1 MPERVQDRL
10 FRLLPGHHRA
20 LDAAGGAPLQALM
33 RLLTAELDV
42 VEGDLDQLYDNWF
55 IETCEPWVIPY
66 IGDLVGARRLRP
78 FGGDGGGLRA
88 HVANTLAYR
97 QAKGTAAALEQ
108 LARDVTGWPA
118 MAVEFF
124 ERLAW
129 TQNLNHLRPASLGT
143 ASLQDAEAARMAGT
157 AFGTACH
164 SAAAGPAA
172 SPAGRYNIPVIGLFV
187 WRLEAQATGFVTE
200 ASDGYLGGPVPR
212 ISALGPGFRRF
223 DPLGADRRLFN
234 RPRADVDLAQRA
246 TARNLPVPLD
256 RRLMHRDLEAV
267 RAGRRGA
274 GDWFRDPPALQIRLG
289 GVTLPPGRLHAC
301 NLEDRPDG
309 SGGLTWRRPA
319 NAGEVFFDPE
329 LGRLSLHPADQDE
342 AVETAHAIGA
352 PFTVGA
358 GPQDRR
364 SSLEAWRDAF
374 FPRGEAPPWR
384 VGVSGR
390 AEDVTDNEDAGG
402 PVVGTLAAAIERW
415 NAAAAAGSRGIVA
428 LMDSATHVEDLT
440 TAARRI
446 RLPNGARLAIVAAG
460 WPLEE
465 IGGGARRRIAEALS
479 PQARRPHI
487 RSALHVE
494 GAEGAM
500 LVLDGLLVEG
510 EIAVEAGALAE
521 LQLRHSTIGAAAAA
535 LAGGVRVVAG
545 NGTLRLVTD
554 HTVLGRVEMGGAA
567 GGVVLHDSILGEDRR
582 ADPDPDSAP
591 RLLDAA
597 EADLE
602 IARSTLFGAAR
613 GRTLE
618 AENSIFRGLVEIA
631 RRQEGCVR
639 YCHVPP
645 ASRTPGRFR
654 CSPDL
659 ALADEH
665 QALGRSLTPAE
676 RSLVLART
684 APQFASSAFN
694 TDGFGHLG
702 PTCPV
707 EVAEGAENGAAMGA
721 GFRHGE
727 PARRANLRDVLEEY
741 LPFGLT
747 AGVIF
752 AT

>member
-1 MPERVQDRL
+1 MPERAPDRL

-20 LDAAGGAPLQALM
+20 LDVAGGAPLQALM
-33 RLLTAELDV
+33 RLLAAELDV

-78 FGGDGGGLRA
+78 FGEGGGGLRA

-118 MAVEFF
+118 VAVEFF

-129 TQNLNHLRPASLGT
+129 TQNLNHLRPDALGT
-143 ASLQDAEAARMAGT
+143 VSLRDAEMARMTGT

-172 SPAGRYNIPVIGLFV
+172 SPAGRHNIPVLGLFV
-187 WRLEAQATGFVTE
+187 WRLEAQATGFVTD
-200 ASDGYLGGPVPR
+200 APGGYLGGPVPSV
-212 ISALGPGFRRF
+212 SALGPGFLRF

-256 RRLMHRDLEAV
+256 RRLLHRDLEAL

-289 GVTLPPGRLHAC
+289 GATLPPAKLHAC

-309 SGGLTWRRPA
+309 SGGITWRRPA
-319 NAGEVFFDPE
+319 TTGEVFFDPE
-329 LGRLSLHPADQDE
+329 LGRLSLHPADE
-342 AVETAHAIGA
+342 GKSVETAHALGA
-352 PFTVGA
+352 PFAVGA

-364 SSLEAWRDAF
+364 SSVDAWRDAF
-374 FPRGEAPPWR
+374 FPAGEAVPWR
-384 VGVSGR
+384 IGVSGR
-390 AEDVTDNEDAGG
+390 AEDVTDDPDAGG
-402 PVVGTLAAAIERW
+402 PVVATLAAAIERW
-415 NAAAAAGSRGIVA
+415 NGAAAAGSRGVVA
-428 LMDSATHVEDLT
+428 LLDSATHAEDLT
-440 TAARRI
+440 TAPRRI
-446 RLPNGARLAIVAAG
+446 RLPKDARLAIVAAG

-465 IGGGARRRIAEALS
+465 IGGGARRRIAGALS

-494 GAEGAM
+494 GAEGAV

-510 EIAVEAGALAE
+510 EVAVEAGALAE
-521 LQLRHSTIGAAAAA
+521 LQLRHSTVGAAAAA
-535 LAGGVRVVAG
+535 LSGGVRVVAG
-545 NGTLRLVTD
+545 NGTLRLVAD
-554 HTVLGRVEMGGAA
+554 HAVLGLAEMGGAA
-567 GGVVLHDSILGEDRR
+567 GGVALHDSILGEDRR

-597 EADLE
+597 EADLD
-602 IARSTLFGAAR
+602 IARSTVFGAVR

-618 AENSIFRGLVEIA
+618 AENSILRGLVEVS
-631 RRQEGCVR
+631 RRQQGCVR

-659 ALADEH
+659 ALAEERGR
-665 QALGRSLTPAE
+665 LGRDPTPAE
-676 RSLVLART
+676 RALVMART

-694 TDGFGHLG
+694 TDDFGNLA
-702 PTCPV
+702 PTCPD
-707 EVAEGAENGAAMGA
+707 EVAEGAEDGAAMGA

-741 LPFGLT
+741 LPFGLG